1 MIAAMILAA
10 GESRRMGS
18 PKALL
23 PFPEPDNTQNTFLGH
38 LLQVFGA
45 TPASPIVVVLGH
57 HAETLRRQFD
67 FSNARVVVNK
77 NYRDG
82 MLSSILA
89 GLEALSG
96 EPVEGA
102 LVCPVDHPDVSPAVV
117 ETLIARFERERP
129 PVILPT
135 FEGRRGHPV
144 LFSSAVF
151 SELHAAPKEVGARR
165 VVWDHQED
173 LLEVE
178 VSHGGVAIDID
189 TPGDYRAFRNGRDR
203 TETSVA
209 NTLAQLT
216 LNLSRELE
224 RLEARGARELA
235 AAERDRDRTLL
246 RSPARNVLTRYHRGL
261 EKAKAAHLRAI
272 DDAEAMR
279 GREIVAAEERRR
291 RDALRE
297 ERKYRDKRR
306 KTDIKKREVTQKARK
321 KWREAVN
328 KARKSPLTERR
339 QLRRAADEA
348 LEKALEEA
356 RENYNESIEDARLTH
371 RAAIQDD
378 LVDERLA
385 VEKAHRKAER
395 LITVAAISHE
405 RAVAQEEARMR
416 SELVRHPEARLAQ
429 EEHDRRVY
437 ELRRASDAEKDSLFR
452 AFTRERRQQKTPR
465 RRKK

>member
-1 MIAAMILAA
+1 MILAA

-45 TPASPIVVVLGH
+45 TPTSPIVVVLGH
-57 HAETLRRQFD
+57 DAETLRRQFD
-67 FSNARVVVNK
+67 FSNARVVVNES
-77 NYRDG
+77 YRDG
-82 MLSSILA
+82 MSSSILA
-89 GLEALSG
+89 GLEALSSESVDG
-96 EPVEGA
+96 V

-117 ETLIARFERERP
+117 DTLIARFERERP

-135 FEGRRGHPV
+135 FQGRRGHPV

-173 LLEVE
+173 LVEVE
-178 VSHGGVAIDID
+178 VSHGGVTIDID
-189 TPGDYRAFRNGRDR
+189 TPGDYRAFREIAVTD
-203 TETSVA
+203 
-209 NTLAQLT
+209 TLAQLT
-216 LNLSRELE
+216 LNLSQELE
-224 RLEARGARELA
+224 RLEAQTERELA
-235 AAERDRDRTLL
+235 AADRERDRALL
-246 RSPARNVLTRYHRGL
+246 ASPAKGVLMGYHRGL
-261 EKAKAAHLRAI
+261 EKTKAAHLRAI
-272 DDAEAMR
+272 DDADSVR

-297 ERKYRDKRR
+297 ERKYRDARR
-306 KTDIKKREVTQKARK
+306 KADIKKREVTQKARK

-328 KARKSPLTERR
+328 ELRKSPLTDRR

-348 LEKALEEA
+348 LENALDEA
-356 RENYNESIEDARLTH
+356 RENYNESIEDARLVH

-395 LITVAAISHE
+395 IITVAAIAHE

-416 SELVRHPEARLAQ
+416 SELVAHPEARLAQ

>member
-1 MIAAMILAA
+1 MIAAIVLAA

-23 PFPEPDNTQNTFLGH
+23 PFPEPDGTESTFLGH
-38 LLQVFGA
+38 LLRVFDA
-45 TPASPIVVVLGH
+45 TPARPIVVVLGH
-57 HAETLRRQFD
+57 HRETLRRELD
-67 FSNARVVVNK
+67 FSNARVVVNES
-77 NYRDG
+77 YRDG

-96 EPVEGA
+96 EPVDGA
-102 LVCPVDHPDVSPAVV
+102 LVCPVDHPDASPAVV
-117 ETLIARFERERP
+117 DTLIARFERERP

-165 VVWDHQED
+165 VVWDHEGD
-173 LLEVE
+173 LVEVE
-178 VSHGGVAIDID
+178 VSHGGVTIDID
-189 TPGDYRAFRNGRDR
+189 TPDDYRAFR
-203 TETSVA
+203 ETSVA
-209 NTLAQLT
+209 DTLAQLT
-216 LNLSRELE
+216 LNLSEELE
-224 RLEARGARELA
+224 RLEARRARELA
-235 AAERDRDRTLL
+235 AADRDRDRTLL
-246 RSPARNVLTRYHRGL
+246 RSPARSVLTRYHRGL

-272 DDAEAMR
+272 DDTEAVR

-297 ERKYRDKRR
+297 ERKYRDRRR
-306 KTDIKKREVTQKARK
+306 KADIKKREVTQKARK
-321 KWREAVN
+321 KWREAVD
-328 KARKSPLTERR
+328 KERKSPLTERR
-339 QLRRAADEA
+339 ELRRAADEA

-356 RENYNESIEDARLTH
+356 RENYNESIEDARLAH

-416 SELVRHPEARLAQ
+416 SALVRHPEARLKQ

-437 ELRRASDAEKDSLFR
+437 ELRQASDAEKESLFR
-452 AFTRERRQQKTPR
+452 TFTRERRQQRGPR